1 MLKYFQRKRE
11 RERERERENA
21 SAFRALS
28 KRGERERT
36 RRGIKN
42 VSSLAKRAK
51 EGFVLV
57 HTCPFFIAFS
67 AEKRKNSL
75 SSRFW
80 VALTDIS
87 LITIGLFQYS
97 LFLRAREHKQK
108 PALPKKKRARMRFR
122 HMENEFSRAKL
133 HSRTPRSVRVS
144 LFYSQKQNQTHA
156 NSASS

>member
-1 MLKYFQRKRE
+1 
-11 RERERERENA
+11 
-21 SAFRALS
+21 
-28 KRGERERT
+28 
-36 RRGIKN
+36 
-42 VSSLAKRAK
+42 
-51 EGFVLV
+51 VLV
-57 HTCPFFIAFS
+57 HTWPLFIAFS

-75 SSRFW
+75 SSRFS

-97 LFLRAREHKQK
+97 LFLRAREHK
-108 PALPKKKRARMRFR
+108 AGASENKKRARMRFR

-156 NSASS
+156 NSAPS